1 MQTMDQAGEK
11 QNDPVKITRD
21 NITKHLVEYQLQ
33 MVGKTLLDTLD
44 DDNWYF
50 NITMTQT
57 EYEEFR
63 KYAVK
68 LIRKTFRCN
77 KLRGESTFDWFNMQ
91 FGLRI
96 KNK

>member
-1 MQTMDQAGEK
+1 MQTMENHGDK
-11 QNDPVKITRD
+11 QNDAPKITRD
-21 NITKHLVEYQLQ
+21 NITKHLVEYQLK

-50 NITMTQT
+50 NITMTQS
-57 EYEEFR
+57 EFDEFR

-77 KLRGESTFDWFNMQ
+77 RLRGESTFDWFNMQ

>member
-1 MQTMDQAGEK
+1 MDPAGEK
-11 QNDPVKITRD
+11 QNNAPKITRD
-21 NITKHLVEYQLQ
+21 NITKHLVEYQLK

-63 KYAVK
+63 KYAIK

-77 KLRGESTFDWFNMQ
+77 RLRGESTFDWFNMQ

>member
-1 MQTMDQAGEK
+1 MDQAGEK

-21 NITKHLVEYQLQ
+21 NITKHLVEYQLK

-50 NITMTQT
+50 NITMTQD
-57 EYEEFR
+57 EHEEFR
-63 KYAVK
+63 KYAIK

-77 KLRGESTFDWFNMQ
+77 RLRGESTFDWFNLQ

>member
-1 MQTMDQAGEK
+1 MQTMENHGDK
-11 QNDPVKITRD
+11 QNDAPKITRD
-21 NITKHLVEYQLQ
+21 NITKHLVEYQLK

-57 EYEEFR
+57 EFDEFR

-77 KLRGESTFDWFNMQ
+77 RLRGESTFDWFNMQ

>member
-1 MQTMDQAGEK
+1 MQTMQNHGDK
-11 QNDPVKITRD
+11 QNDAPKITRE
-21 NITKHLVEYQLQ
+21 NITKHLVEYQLK

-63 KYAVK
+63 KYAIK

-77 KLRGESTFDWFNMQ
+77 RLKGESTFDWFNLQ

>member
-1 MQTMDQAGEK
+1 ME
-11 QNDPVKITRD
+11 NIKITRE

-57 EYEEFR
+57 EFDEFR
-63 KYAVK
+63 KYAIK

-77 KLRGESTFDWFNMQ
+77 RLRGESTFDWFNLQ

>member
-1 MQTMDQAGEK
+1 ME
-11 QNDPVKITRD
+11 NIKITRD

-33 MVGKTLLDTLD
+33 MVGKTLLHTLD

-77 KLRGESTFDWFNMQ
+77 RVKGEKTFDWFNLQ

>member
-1 MQTMDQAGEK
+1 ME
-11 QNDPVKITRD
+11 NIKITRD
-21 NITKHLVEYQLQ
+21 NITKHLVEYQLK

-57 EYEEFR
+57 EFDEFR

-77 KLRGESTFDWFNMQ
+77 RLRGESTFDWFNLQ

>member
-1 MQTMDQAGEK
+1 ME
-11 QNDPVKITRD
+11 NIKITRD
-21 NITKHLVEYQLQ
+21 NITKHLVEYQLK
-33 MVGKTLLDTLD
+33 MVGKTLLDTLS

-57 EYEEFR
+57 EFDEFR

-77 KLRGESTFDWFNMQ
+77 RLKGEKTFDWFNMQ

>member
-11 QNDPVKITRD
+11 QNDAPKVTRD
-21 NITKHLVEYQLQ
+21 NITNHLVEYQLA
-33 MVGKTLLDTLD
+33 MIGKTLLDTLD
-44 DDNWYF
+44 DDNWHF
-50 NITMTQT
+50 NFTMTYAEQ
-57 EYEEFR
+57 EEF
-63 KYAVK
+63 KNYAVK

-77 KLRGESTFDWFNMQ
+77 KLKGEETFQWFITQ

>member
-1 MQTMDQAGEK
+1 ME
-11 QNDPVKITRD
+11 NIKITRD
-21 NITKHLVEYQLQ
+21 NITKHLVEYQLK

-50 NITMTQT
+50 NITMTQA
-57 EYEEFR
+57 EFDEFR

-77 KLRGESTFDWFNMQ
+77 RLRGESTFDWFNLQ

>member
-1 MQTMDQAGEK
+1 MENT
-11 QNDPVKITRD
+11 KITRD
-21 NITKHLVEYQLQ
+21 NITKHLVEYQLK

-63 KYAVK
+63 KYAIK

-77 KLRGESTFDWFNMQ
+77 RLRGESTFDWFNLQ

>member
-1 MQTMDQAGEK
+1 MQTMDPAGEK
-11 QNDPVKITRD
+11 QNNPVKITRD
-21 NITKHLVEYQLQ
+21 NITNHLVEYQLA

-44 DDNWYF
+44 DDNWHF
-50 NITMTQT
+50 NFTMTYAEQ
-57 EYEEFR
+57 EEFK

-77 KLRGESTFDWFNMQ
+77 RLNGEKTFDWFITQ

>member
-1 MQTMDQAGEK
+1 MDQAGEK

>member
-1 MQTMDQAGEK
+1 MDQAGEK
-11 QNDPVKITRD
+11 QNDAPKITRD
-21 NITKHLVEYQLQ
+21 NITKHLVEYQLK

-63 KYAVK
+63 KYAIK

-77 KLRGESTFDWFNMQ
+77 RLRGESTFDWFNLQ

>member
-1 MQTMDQAGEK
+1 ME
-11 QNDPVKITRD
+11 NIKITRD
-21 NITKHLVEYQLQ
+21 NITKHLIEYQLQ
-33 MVGKTLLDTLD
+33 MVGKSLLDTLD
-44 DDNWYF
+44 DDMWYF
-50 NITMTQT
+50 NMTMTQD
-57 EYEEFR
+57 EYEEFK

-77 KLRGESTFDWFNMQ
+77 RLKGEKTFDWFNMQ

>member
-1 MQTMDQAGEK
+1 MENT
-11 QNDPVKITRD
+11 KITRD
-21 NITKHLVEYQLQ
+21 NITKHLIEYQLQ
-33 MVGKTLLDTLD
+33 MVGKSLLDTLD
-44 DDNWYF
+44 DDMWYF
-50 NITMTQT
+50 NITMTQA

-77 KLRGESTFDWFNMQ
+77 RLKGEKTFDWFNLQ

>member
-1 MQTMDQAGEK
+1 ME
-11 QNDPVKITRD
+11 NIKITRD
-21 NITKHLVEYQLQ
+21 NITKHIVEYQLK

-57 EYEEFR
+57 EFDEFR

-77 KLRGESTFDWFNMQ
+77 RLRGESTFDWFNMQ